1 MGERSPTRECR
12 HPRLQAAGTEH
23 PVHAALVRCVHS
35 MLASETGWR
44 MKQAGEAIGP
54 AEATQEMVDA
64 HEVCSARGSGA
75 EAVGLLAVH
84 DLMSEAEVSG
94 TVLGHSIS
102 SVVIRCACGRQ

>member
-1 MGERSPTRECR
+1 
-12 HPRLQAAGTEH
+12 
-23 PVHAALVRCVHS
+23 
-35 MLASETGWR
+35 
-44 MKQAGEAIGP
+44 MKPLGEAIGP
-54 AEATQEMVDA
+54 VEATQERVDA

-102 SVVIRCACGRQ
+102 SVVIRCARGGQ